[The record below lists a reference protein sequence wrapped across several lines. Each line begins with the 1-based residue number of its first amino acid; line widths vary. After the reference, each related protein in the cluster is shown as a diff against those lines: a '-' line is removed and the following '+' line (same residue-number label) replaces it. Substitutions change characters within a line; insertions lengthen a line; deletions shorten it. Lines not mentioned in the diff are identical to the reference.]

1 MKKENK
7 TQSKNVAGR
16 VLDGVV
22 VGVSNDKTALVKV
35 ETLTRHKLYG
45 RTIKTHKKYQVHS
58 EDKLNIGDKVRIGET
73 KRYSKNKA
81 FKVLEVLK

>member
-1 MKKENK
+1 MKKENN
-7 TQSKNVAGR
+7 TEQNNVAGR
-16 VLDGVV
+16 VLSGTV
-22 VGVSNDKTALVKV
+22 VGVANEKTVLVKV

-58 EDKLNIGDKVRIGET
+58 EDKLNIGDKVKIGET
-73 KRYSKNKA
+73 KRYSKNKS